1 MMCLPAGLGLP
12 RPARDPLY
20 SSVRLLTD
28 MRSPNGTTFTD
39 AKGHALTANGA
50 VAISGGEGV
59 FPGGLSDF
67 VSAADSN
74 DWNFGNEFCLEL
86 FGVRIPSLPAV
97 TAALVS
103 HWNAFT
109 PLANNRSW
117 CLFLDADGQLRFT
130 LSTNGTG
137 TSVSLLSGSTV
148 SPGTYDLRFER
159 WNDAG
164 TLRGNF
170 YVNGSRLG
178 SQQVI
183 AGSVFNPAGLLAI
196 GTVNPNASTASNR
209 NPFTGGMK
217 AVRLTDAARNPGAA
231 SYTVPPL
238 PLPTS

>member
-20 SSVRLLTD
+20 SLVRLNCD
-28 MRSPNGTTFTD
+28 MRNGPTFVD
-39 AKGHALTANGA
+39 SKGHALTANGA

-86 FGVRIPSLPAV
+86 FGVRIPSLPGV
-97 TAALVS
+97 TAGLVS

-109 PLANNRSW
+109 PFANQRSW

-130 LSTNGTG
+130 LSTAGTA
-137 TSVSLLSGSTV
+137 TVTMLSGSTIAA
-148 SPGTYDLRFER
+148 GTYNIRFER

-164 TLRGNF
+164 TLRANF
-170 YVNGSRLG
+170 YINGSRLG
-178 SQQVI
+178 TQQVL
-183 AGSVFNPAGLLAI
+183 AGTLFNATGRLAI
-196 GTVNPNASTASNR
+196 GTVNPDASTISNR
-209 NPFTGGMK
+209 SPFTGGMQW
-217 AVRLTDAARNPGAA
+217 ARLTDAARNPGAS
-231 SYTVPPL
+231 SYPVPTL
-238 PLPTS
+238 PLPTT